1 MGVVWQ
7 SVIPFVMGA
16 GGDMK
21 LRYLLLLLA
30 VLACTSIFI
39 GVEDLSPLDI
49 FHLNKEQA
57 GTLFDSRSP
66 RLVSIIIA
74 GMSLSICGLI
84 MRQISRN
91 KFVSPTTAGTMDWA
105 RLGILISLMLF
116 TSASPLVKMSIAF
129 VFALAGN
136 FLFMKILERIKFNDA
151 IFIPLVGLMLGNIV
165 SSVAT
170 FIAYK
175 YDLIQNLSSWSQGDF
190 SLVVKG
196 RYELLYLS
204 IPLLIIAYV
213 YADKFTVAGMG
224 ESFSVNLGLKYK
236 RVVNI
241 GLIIVSLIA
250 SLVILTVGML
260 PFLGLI
266 IPNMVSI
273 YKGDNLR
280 KRLPHTALL
289 GAVFVLFC
297 DILGRVIIFPYEIS
311 IGLMVGVIGAGI
323 FLYML
328 LRRKAY
334 ES

>member
-1 MGVVWQ
+1 
-7 SVIPFVMGA
+7 
-16 GGDMK
+16 MK
-21 LRYLLLLLA
+21 LRYLFILLIILA
-30 VLACTSIFI
+30 VTSVFI
-39 GVEDLSPLDI
+39 GVEDLSPLALFD
-49 FHLNKEQA
+49 LSKQEA
-57 GTLFDSRSP
+57 STLFASRLP
-66 RLVSIIIA
+66 RLISIVIA
-74 GMSLSICGLI
+74 GLSMSICGLI
-84 MRQISRN
+84 MQQISRN

-105 RLGILISLMLF
+105 RLGILISLLLF
-116 TSASPLVKMSIAF
+116 TSASPLIKMLVAF

-136 FLFMKILERIKFNDA
+136 FLFMKILERIKFNDT

-165 SSVAT
+165 SSIAT

-175 YDLIQNLSSWSQGDF
+175 YDLIQNVSSWLQGDF

-204 IPLLIIAYV
+204 IPLVIIAYV
-213 YADKFTVAGMG
+213 YADKFTLAGMG

-241 GLIIVSLIA
+241 GLIIVSLIT

-266 IPNMVSI
+266 IPNIVSI
-273 YKGDNLR
+273 YRGDNL
-280 KRLPHTALL
+280 KSSLPHTALL

-311 IGLMVGVIGAGI
+311 IGLMVGIIGSGI
-323 FLYML
+323 FLFML

-334 ES
+334 A

>member
-1 MGVVWQ
+1 
-7 SVIPFVMGA
+7 
-16 GGDMK
+16 MK
-21 LRYLLLLLA
+21 LRYLFFLLIILA
-30 VLACTSIFI
+30 VTSVFI
-39 GVEDLSPLDI
+39 GVEDLSPLD
-49 FHLNKEQA
+49 
-57 GTLFDSRSP
+57 LFDLSKEEASTFFASRLP
-66 RLVSIIIA
+66 RLISILIA
-74 GMSLSICGLI
+74 GMSMSICGLI
-84 MRQISRN
+84 MQQITRN

-105 RLGILISLMLF
+105 RLGILISLLLF
-116 TSASPLVKMSIAF
+116 TSASPLMKMLIAF
-129 VFALAGN
+129 VFALVGN
-136 FLFMKILERIKFNDA
+136 FLFMKILERIKFNDT

-165 SSVAT
+165 SSIAT

-175 YDLIQNLSSWSQGDF
+175 YDLIQNVSSWLQGDF

-204 IPLLIIAYV
+204 IPLVIIAYV

-241 GLIIVSLIA
+241 GLIIVSLIT

-266 IPNMVSI
+266 IPNIVSI
-273 YKGDNLR
+273 YRGDNL
-280 KRLPHTALL
+280 KNSLPHTALL

-311 IGLMVGVIGAGI
+311 IGLMVGIIGSGI
-323 FLYML
+323 FLFML

-334 ES
+334 A

>member
-1 MGVVWQ
+1 M
-7 SVIPFVMGA
+7 
-16 GGDMK
+16 
-21 LRYLLLLLA
+21 
-30 VLACTSIFI
+30 ACTSIFI

-57 GTLFDSRSP
+57 GTLFDSRLP

-84 MRQISRN
+84 MQQISRN

-165 SSVAT
+165 SSIAT

-175 YDLIQNLSSWSQGDF
+175 YDLIQNLSSWLQGDF

-204 IPLLIIAYV
+204 IPLVIIAYV

-280 KRLPHTALL
+280 SSLPHTALL
-289 GAVFVLFC
+289 GTVFVLFC

-311 IGLMVGVIGAGI
+311 IGLMVGVIGSGI

>member
-1 MGVVWQ
+1 
-7 SVIPFVMGA
+7 
-16 GGDMK
+16 MK
-21 LRYLLLLLA
+21 LRYLFILLIILA
-30 VLACTSIFI
+30 VTSVFI
-39 GVEDLSPLDI
+39 GVEDLSPLDL
-49 FHLNKEQA
+49 FDLSKQEA
-57 GTLFDSRSP
+57 STLFSSRLP
-66 RLVSIIIA
+66 RLISIVIA
-74 GMSLSICGLI
+74 GLSMSICGLI
-84 MRQISRN
+84 MQQISRN

-105 RLGILISLMLF
+105 RLGILISLLLF
-116 TSASPLVKMSIAF
+116 TSASPLMKMLVAF

-136 FLFMKILERIKFNDA
+136 FLFMKILERIKFNDT

-165 SSVAT
+165 SSIAT

-175 YDLIQNLSSWSQGDF
+175 YDLIQNVSSWLQGDF

-204 IPLLIIAYV
+204 IPLVIIAYV
-213 YADKFTVAGMG
+213 FADKFTLAGMG

-241 GLIIVSLIA
+241 GLIIVSLIT

-266 IPNMVSI
+266 IPNIVSI
-273 YKGDNLR
+273 YRGDNL
-280 KRLPHTALL
+280 KNSLPHTALL

-297 DILGRVIIFPYEIS
+297 DILGRIIIFPYEIS
-311 IGLMVGVIGAGI
+311 IGLMVGIIGSGI
-323 FLYML
+323 FLFML

-334 ES
+334 A

>member
-1 MGVVWQ
+1 
-7 SVIPFVMGA
+7 
-16 GGDMK
+16 MK

-57 GTLFDSRSP
+57 GTLFDSRLP

-84 MRQISRN
+84 MQQISRN

-136 FLFMKILERIKFNDA
+136 LLFMKILERIKFNDA

-165 SSVAT
+165 SSIAT

-175 YDLIQNLSSWSQGDF
+175 YDLIQNLSSWLQGDF

-204 IPLLIIAYV
+204 IPLVIIAYV

-280 KRLPHTALL
+280 SSLPHTALL

-311 IGLMVGVIGAGI
+311 IGLMVGVIGSGI

>member
-1 MGVVWQ
+1 M
-7 SVIPFVMGA
+7 
-16 GGDMK
+16 
-21 LRYLLLLLA
+21 
-30 VLACTSIFI
+30 ACTSIFI

-57 GTLFDSRSP
+57 GTLFDSRLP

-84 MRQISRN
+84 MQQISRN

-165 SSVAT
+165 SSIAT

-175 YDLIQNLSSWSQGDF
+175 YDLIQNLSSWLQGDF

-204 IPLLIIAYV
+204 IPLVIIAYV

-280 KRLPHTALL
+280 SSLPHTALL

-297 DILGRVIIFPYEIS
+297 DILGRLIIFPYEIS
-311 IGLMVGVIGAGI
+311 IGLMVGVIGSGI

>member
-1 MGVVWQ
+1 
-7 SVIPFVMGA
+7 
-16 GGDMK
+16 MK
-21 LRYLLLLLA
+21 LRYLFILLIILG
-30 VLACTSIFI
+30 VTSVFI
-39 GVEDLSPLDI
+39 GVEDLSPLDL
-49 FHLNKEQA
+49 FDLSKQEA
-57 GTLFDSRSP
+57 STLFASRLP
-66 RLVSIIIA
+66 RLISIVIA
-74 GMSLSICGLI
+74 GLSMSICGLI
-84 MRQISRN
+84 MQQISRN

-105 RLGILISLMLF
+105 RLGILISLLLF
-116 TSASPLVKMSIAF
+116 TSASPLMKMLVAF

-136 FLFMKILERIKFNDA
+136 FLFMKILERIKFNDT

-165 SSVAT
+165 SSIAT

-175 YDLIQNLSSWSQGDF
+175 YDLIQNVSSWLQGDF

-204 IPLLIIAYV
+204 IPLVIIAYV
-213 YADKFTVAGMG
+213 YADKFTLAGMG

-241 GLIIVSLIA
+241 GLIIVSLIT

-266 IPNMVSI
+266 IPNIVSI
-273 YKGDNLR
+273 YRGDNL
-280 KRLPHTALL
+280 KNSLPHTALL

-297 DILGRVIIFPYEIS
+297 DILGRIIIFPYEIS
-311 IGLMVGVIGAGI
+311 IGLMVGIIGSGI
-323 FLYML
+323 FLFML

-334 ES
+334 A

>member
-1 MGVVWQ
+1 
-7 SVIPFVMGA
+7 
-16 GGDMK
+16 MK
-21 LRYLLLLLA
+21 LRYLFILLIILA
-30 VLACTSIFI
+30 VTSVFI
-39 GVEDLSPLDI
+39 GVEDLSPLDL
-49 FHLNKEQA
+49 FDLSKQEA
-57 GTLFDSRSP
+57 STLFASRLP
-66 RLVSIIIA
+66 RLISIVIA
-74 GMSLSICGLI
+74 GLSMSICGLI
-84 MRQISRN
+84 MQQISRN

-105 RLGILISLMLF
+105 RLGILISLLLF
-116 TSASPLVKMSIAF
+116 TSASPLIKMLVAF

-136 FLFMKILERIKFNDA
+136 FLFMKILERIKFNDT

-165 SSVAT
+165 SSIAT

-175 YDLIQNLSSWSQGDF
+175 YDLIQNVSSWLQGDF

-204 IPLLIIAYV
+204 IPLVIIAYV

-241 GLIIVSLIA
+241 GLIIVSLIT

-266 IPNMVSI
+266 IPNIVSI
-273 YKGDNLR
+273 YRGDNL
-280 KRLPHTALL
+280 KNSLPHTALL

-311 IGLMVGVIGAGI
+311 IGLMVGIIGSGI
-323 FLYML
+323 FLFML

-334 ES
+334 A